1 MVSCLAINQVKAHL
15 QTYPCPI
22 NINFMWNFGFLV
34 AIAFMLQ
41 IISGVLLASLFTAEI
56 SLAYNSVQ
64 YMIREIG
71 SGWLFR
77 YLHATVA
84 SFVFIFTYIHMIR
97 AISFGSCYYLSL
109 TWSSGLVMFIL
120 TIVTAFLGY
129 VLPWGQMS
137 FWAATVITNL
147 LSSIPYLVSWLC
159 GGYYVSNPTLKRFFV
174 LHFILPF
181 VVLGLILIHILYL
194 HITGSNNPLGT
205 DTPNKVTFY
214 PTILWLDLK
223 GLSSFVVILSIQVFI
238 GIVTL
243 SHPDNSCIVDRFV
256 TPLQI
261 VPEWYFLPFY
271 AMLKAI
277 PHKTSGLIVMI
288 CSIQCLYLLAEQR
301 QVNTKLPI
309 KYTHGRSITSM
320 SFWLYSCLYSLIWV
334 GSQLPQCTF
343 LSYGRI
349 FVISYFI
356 MILVILGLLC
366 VDGLVIRIIMV
377 NSSFFSL
384 RN

>member
-1 MVSCLAINQVKAHL
+1 VSSKAINLVKGHL
-15 QTYPCPI
+15 QSYPCPV
-22 NINFMWNFGFLV
+22 NLNFMWNFGFLIAV
-34 AIAFMLQ
+34 AIMLQ
-41 IISGVLLASLFTAEI
+41 IISGVLLASIFTAEI
-56 SLAYNSVQ
+56 TLAYNSVQ

-77 YLHATVA
+77 YVHATAA
-84 SFVFIFTYIHMIR
+84 SFVFIFSYIHIIR

-109 TWSSGLVMFIL
+109 TWLSGLVMFIL

-147 LSSIPYLVSWLC
+147 LSSIPFLVSWLC

-181 VVLGLILIHILYL
+181 VILGLILIHILYL
-194 HITGSNNPLGT
+194 HLTGSNNPLGI

-223 GLSSFVVILSIQVFI
+223 GLSTFVVILSIQVFI

-243 SHPDNSCIVDRFV
+243 SHPDNSCVVDRFV

-271 AMLKAI
+271 AMLKSI

-288 CSIQCLYLLAEQR
+288 CSIQCIYMLAEQR
-301 QVNTKLPI
+301 HVNTNI
-309 KYTHGRSITSM
+309 QIRSTHGRSIMSM

-334 GSQLPQCTF
+334 GSQLPQCTY

-349 FVISYFI
+349 FVISYFSSGVR
-356 MILVILGLLC
+356 MIALENQNYYNYTFTLH
-366 VDGLVIRIIMV
+366 
-377 NSSFFSL
+377 
-384 RN
+384 